1 MDFLKDVATPQSL
14 EHYHLLLFVLNVLL
28 IVYVPYLAFL
38 LGSAAV
44 SYTMERRYRKSGSAF
59 HRKAAGEV
67 ITTAFEEPKAVVFMA
82 VVPSLALLFVFAQL
96 MQGTPAISVGLLALS
111 SLCLVAAAGF
121 LQAYRFTFR
130 MRDIL
135 EAVDSSKTKE
145 GFDASEAVLA
155 NSRRQKTTGRFG
167 LFLLA
172 LAAYFLAAAISL
184 AANPDD
190 WAAVDGLLALT
201 LSADVLAKFLQVLA
215 IAAGVTGAGILFYLD
230 RSGAGE
236 EYRLF
241 LRRLGTRLSVLSIIA
256 LPLLVIAGIV
266 LLPKTVLSGML
277 FGLGGASFVAFLLAG
292 IFVYGVHKEPDK
304 RFGAVAF
311 FTFVI
316 AVSCLMTGEQVAI
329 HNATKGQAVVL
340 ALEYETVSEQFK
352 ASLGISTVSFTG
364 EDIYNARCSACHL
377 REERKVGP
385 PFKLVAQKYK
395 GKHEALV
402 AFIRNP
408 VKVDPTYPPMPNQGL
423 RPSEVDSIAG
433 YLLRTFSSAP
443 SPAGEGQKTK

>member
-44 SYTMERRYRKSGSAF
+44 SYSMERLYRKTGSPY
-59 HRKAAGEV
+59 HRKAAAEV
-67 ITTAFEEPKAVVFMA
+67 IATAFEEPKAVVFMA

-96 MQGTPAISVGLLALS
+96 MQGTPAISVGLLAIS
-111 SLCLVAAAGF
+111 GLCIVAAAGF
-121 LQAYRFTFR
+121 LQSYRSTFR
-130 MRDIL
+130 MRDLL
-135 EAVDSSKTKE
+135 EAVDPSKTQE
-145 GFDASEAVLA
+145 DFDASAAVLA
-155 NSRRQKTTGRFG
+155 NSHRQRTTGRFG
-167 LFLLA
+167 LILLT
-172 LAAYFLAAAISL
+172 LAAYFLAAAIAV

-190 WAAVDGLLALT
+190 WAAVDGLVALT

-215 IAAGVTGAGILFYLD
+215 IAAGVTGLGILFYLD

-241 LRRLGTRLSVLSIIA
+241 LRRLGTQLTITSIIA

-277 FGLGGASFVAFLLAG
+277 FGLGGASFVAFLLTG
-292 IFVYGVHKEPDK
+292 IFVYGVHKEPER

-311 FTFVI
+311 FAFVI
-316 AVSCLMTGEQVAI
+316 ATSCLMTGEQVAI
-329 HNATKGQAVVL
+329 HNATKQQAVVL
-340 ALEYETVSEQFK
+340 ALEYEAVSEQFR

-364 EDIYNARCSACHL
+364 EDIYNGRCSACHL
-377 REERKVGP
+377 RDERKVGP
-385 PFKLVAQKYK
+385 PFKLVAEKYR
-395 GKHEALV
+395 GKQQALV

-408 VKVDPTYPPMPNQGL
+408 QKVDPTYPPMPNQGL
-423 RPSEVDSIAG
+423 RPAEVDSIAS
-433 YLLRTFSSAP
+433 YLLRNFGQAP
-443 SPAGEGQKTK
+443 LPAGEGQ